1 MNAFTT
7 FRKAFSVRQ
16 KNGKANI
23 YIYFLTAMQDRDV
36 NLIQDGGGGGQK
48 ETLTQTSFTHLIFKN
63 EVISPKNVLTFSFNP
78 FSTLV

>member
-23 YIYFLTAMQDRDV
+23 YIYFLTVMQDRDV

-48 ETLTQTSFTHLIFKN
+48 ETLTPTSFSPVICTN